1 MELKEMTVAE
11 ILTLQDQL
19 QKELSARTN
28 NLYSTLLAIQEIK
41 SKQQKTQN
49 FYDKRVDDLKH
60 KNEQLKDLE
69 KLGFSLSIDDGKIK
83 FFNPKIDESN
93 NGYFYGCF
101 LTVDMELMVGENQYF
116 QPEDMTKIKEI
127 LKIMR

>member
-1 MELKEMTVAE
+1 MELKKMTVVE

-19 QKELSARTN
+19 QKELNSRTN

-49 FYDKRVDDLKH
+49 FYDKRVDDLKN

-83 FFNPKIDESN
+83 IFNPKKDESN

-116 QPEDMTKIKEI
+116 EPKDMTKIKQI
-127 LKIMR
+127 LKII

>member
-1 MELKEMTVAE
+1 MELKKMTVAE

-19 QKELSARTN
+19 QKELNSRTN

-49 FYDKRVDDLKH
+49 FYDKRVDDLKD

-69 KLGFSLSIDDGKIK
+69 KLGFSFSIDDGKIK
-83 FFNPKIDESN
+83 IFNPKKDESI
-93 NGYFYGCF
+93 NGFFYGCF

-116 QPEDMTKIKEI
+116 LPEDMTKIKQV
-127 LKIMR
+127 LKLI

>member
-1 MELKEMTVAE
+1 MELKKMTVSE

-19 QKELSARTN
+19 QKELSSRTN
-28 NLYSTLLAIQEIK
+28 DLFSTLSAIKLIK
-41 SKQQKTQN
+41 EKKERTYLFYQKRIVDLQN
-49 FYDKRVDDLKH
+49 QNKEL
-60 KNEQLKDLE
+60 NQLE

-83 FFNPKIDESN
+83 IFNPKKDESN

-116 QPEDMTKIKEI
+116 EPKDMTKIKQI
-127 LKIMR
+127 LKLI